1 MARLKRPP
9 KSFDEF
15 VHRFP
20 KLGKAWELLGEAGEE
35 AGPLDRKTQRLVK
48 LALAIGTRQEG
59 AVHSGV
65 RKAMA
70 VGVSESELEQV
81 VALAASLI
89 GLPGSV
95 AALGWV
101 REEVVK
107 CVAGGGEVGG
117 ETEQRSGAR
126 RGARSDLKA

>member
-9 KSFDEF
+9 KSFEEF
-15 VHRFP
+15 VRRFP

-35 AGPLDRKTQRLVK
+35 AGPLDAKTQRLVK
-48 LALAIGTRQEG
+48 LAVAIGTRQEG

-65 RKAMA
+65 RKALA
-70 VGVSESELEQV
+70 AGASEAELEQV

-89 GLPGSV
+89 GLPRSV

-101 REEVVK
+101 REEAAK
-107 CVAGGGEVGG
+107 AGGN
-117 ETEQRSGAR
+117 TEAKGRAKS
-126 RGARSDLKA
+126 

>member
-9 KSFDEF
+9 KSFDDF

-48 LALAIGTRQEG
+48 LALAIGTKQEG

-65 RKAMA
+65 RKALA
-70 VGVSESELEQV
+70 AGASEEELEQV
-81 VALAASLI
+81 IALAASLI

-101 REEVVK
+101 REEAAKVRGESGEAERAGSGVK
-107 CVAGGGEVGG
+107 
-117 ETEQRSGAR
+117 SGPK
-126 RGARSDLKA
+126 S

>member
-70 VGVSESELEQV
+70 VGVSEQELEQV

-101 REEVVK
+101 REEVAK
-107 CVAGGGEVGG
+107 CLAGGGDEGSDG
-117 ETEQRSGAR
+117 R
-126 RGARSDLKA
+126 RNPKSRAKSDAKA

>member
-9 KSFDEF
+9 KSFDDF
-15 VHRFP
+15 VRRFP

-65 RKAMA
+65 RKALA
-70 VGVSESELEQV
+70 SGASEQELEQV

-89 GLPGSV
+89 GLPACV
-95 AALGWV
+95 AALGWI
-101 REEVVK
+101 REEAEK
-107 CVAGGGEVGG
+107 
-117 ETEQRSGAR
+117 SGA
-126 RGARSDLKA
+126 GNDAKS

>member
-9 KSFDEF
+9 KAFETF
-15 VHRFP
+15 VRRFP

-35 AGPLDRKTQRLVK
+35 AGTLDLKAQRLVK

-65 RKAMA
+65 RKALA
-70 VGVSESELEQV
+70 AGATAAELEQI

-89 GLPGSV
+89 GLPASV
-95 AALGWV
+95 AALGWI
-101 REEVVK
+101 REEIAK
-107 CVAGGGEVGG
+107 
-117 ETEQRSGAR
+117 S
-126 RGARSDLKA
+126 